1 MMLNVLTWPFRV
13 AADLL
18 GLLLSLAGSM
28 IGLCIGFVIC
38 CLGVLLCLT
47 GIGMIIGVPLMAV
60 IYDLIKKYVYSQPEN
75 NGQII
80 VRNYENW
87 DRIWG
92 SEPWIERNQFR
103 QRRSIIPFTDEYT
116 GTTVFVSAQD
126 FLPIKDL

>member
-47 GIGMIIGVPLMAV
+47 GIGLIVGVPLAIFGGGLM
-60 IYDLIKKYVYSQPEN
+60 LK
-75 NGQII
+75 
-80 VRNYENW
+80 
-87 DRIWG
+87 
-92 SEPWIERNQFR
+92 
-103 QRRSIIPFTDEYT
+103 SIF
-116 GTTVFVSAQD
+116 
-126 FLPIKDL
+126 